1 MAKRH
6 QQRTHISVRKKRE
19 EEARRS
25 KRRAFW
31 EKRRKTI
38 LIAAVILAA
47 VIAGA
52 WTAIDYFDTPGGSMR
67 YFAGKLVDKQPDQI
81 IQNLGTTKSPRYY
94 CYGAMQS
101 PEGYT
106 LDPDSYAASS
116 TKGEEQN
123 FFFNADDENAL
134 IQEVYV
140 TGIDGKTSLQMVEDV
155 AGNTMLAKEIV
166 ARDSAEIEGHT
177 VNFLC
182 YCMESSTKDGWLT
195 TLVMYEDSIRDG
207 CVLVSCT
214 SGKLPKDQLPTAEQM
229 LAAAQPMLACLT
241 VNK

>member
-19 EEARRS
+19 EEAKLA

-31 EKRRKTI
+31 AKHRKTI
-38 LIAAVILAA
+38 LIAAVILAV

-94 CYGAMQS
+94 CYGTMQS

-106 LDPDSYAASS
+106 LNPDSYAASS
-116 TKGEEQN
+116 VKGEE
-123 FFFNADDENAL
+123 

-166 ARDSAEIEGHT
+166 ARDSTEIEGHT

-195 TLVMYEDSIRDG
+195 TLVMYEDSIQDG